1 MFWMW
6 PLKLSSQPTR
16 YSCKWDNIFHYYSSY
31 SFTCQRSSIKYMQK
45 ELWYWHFEDKE
56 QFLLNYFSLI
66 EMTLQVVNT
75 SLQFGVS
82 IAFASTLLSSIVALE
97 ILRVQTRRKS
107 PLGTVRMD
115 SSRVRL
121 HWGYCQV
128 QAPFDQLEQV
138 LLRLDYFLKSFPTW
152 IFLWFY

>member
-1 MFWMW
+1 
-6 PLKLSSQPTR
+6 
-16 YSCKWDNIFHYYSSY
+16 
-31 SFTCQRSSIKYMQK
+31 
-45 ELWYWHFEDKE
+45 
-56 QFLLNYFSLI
+56 
-66 EMTLQVVNT
+66 MTLQVVNT

-121 HWGYCQV
+121 H
-128 QAPFDQLEQV
+128 
-138 LLRLDYFLKSFPTW
+138 
-152 IFLWFY
+152 